1 LTQHLVGKVDRLI
14 NMAQEQERYVGVEEK
29 TEGGETHREDH
40 NEHTEKDRKQKE
52 DGGARKEEQE
62 RRENYDEER
71 GEVHPHPAVT
81 QAAGGRTYYI
91 TIPIR
96 PLSGHVPE
104 RYLEKLTMYYTL
116 YGLVFGVV
124 GALAIV
130 LPLCFGLPVPMLL
143 AWLLVLG
150 GSITLLMFL
159 LVCGAPGTVAFFLLS
174 ALHLS
179 AGLFLLIKPPSTDEH
194 LTYFI
199 AAWFI
204 LHGAIKIF
212 MACSV
217 RKITTWPV
225 VLVSG
230 CVAAVLAFVIVA
242 LVPQFGLQLIG
253 IAVGA
258 DLAFT
263 GLALLL
269 VSIMGWLGK
278 EKRSVSDA
286 DLINEPFLQNTGQP

>member
-1 LTQHLVGKVDRLI
+1 
-14 NMAQEQERYVGVEEK
+14 MAQEQEQYVKVEEK
-29 TEGGETHREDH
+29 TEGGETHGERH
-40 NEHTEKDRKQKE
+40 NEQHQEKDRKQKE
-52 DGGARKEEQE
+52 DGSNRKEEQE
-62 RRENYDEER
+62 RREHYDEEH
-71 GEVHPHPAVT
+71 GEVQQHPVIT
-81 QAAGGRTYYI
+81 QAAGGRTYYF

-96 PLSGHVPE
+96 PLSGHIPE
-104 RYLEKLTMYYTL
+104 RFLEKLTMYYTL

-130 LPLCFGLPVPMLL
+130 LPIVFGLPIPMLL
-143 AWLLVLG
+143 SWLLVLG

-159 LVCGAPGTVAFFLLS
+159 LVCGAPGTTAFFLLS

-179 AGLFLLIKPPSTDEH
+179 AGIFLLIKPPSTDEH

-199 AAWFI
+199 AAWFV

-212 MACSV
+212 MACAV

-230 CVAAVLAFVIVA
+230 CAAAVLAFVIVA
-242 LVPQFGLQLIG
+242 LVPQFGLGLMA
-253 IAVGA
+253 IAFGA

-269 VSIMGWLGK
+269 VSIMGFLGK

-286 DLINEPFLQNTGQP
+286 DLINEPFLQNQGQP